1 MLLSVF
7 QNIFGLNHS
16 ANTVIKT
23 VSMLHVRHIK
33 VSRNQKHVPLHT
45 FYATSGFGPPDLK
58 ENLRHG
64 ILLAT
69 VASVLL
75 LVGSILTWLGMFIFD
90 FIWYIVQFW
99 LSFVCNIYLSF
110 FFFGTI
116 WHMSILFVYWLAW
129 YVQFWLDLVCNISSN
144 FFWYSIYHI
153 CLLACW
159 FTFDL
164 AWYLVYLSLFLFFA
178 LTYHLLLY
186 LLCREIGT

>member
-90 FIWYIVQFW
+90 FTWYIVQFW
-99 LSFVCNIYLSF
+99 LGFVCNIYLSF
-110 FFFGTI
+110 FLCALFGICLYYSCIDWLGMFNFDLTWYIIYLLIFFGTNYY
-116 WHMSILFVYWLAW
+116 VYIT
-129 YVQFWLDLVCNISSN
+129 Y
-144 FFWYSIYHI
+144 
-153 CLLACW
+153 ACW
-159 FTFDL
+159 
-164 AWYLVYLSLFLFFA
+164 LVGSL
-178 LTYHLLLY
+178 LTWLG
-186 LLCREIGT
+186 I